1 MLPTSNPLTLK
12 RSVSMSIYTY
22 EISRNLCEIFN
33 IEFHKNECPNDQTLN
48 VIPEE
53 SILGGTDYVSG
64 MIWITDGVDNA
75 YITPKDVIPNGWK
88 RGRTIQYK
96 LSKSELSQI
105 ARKSAEKQWENNTD
119 RKKLMSEKI
128 KNYWA
133 NNYESMAENSRK
145 NGKHG
150 MIGKLHPRA
159 LLLEY
164 KGVNY
169 YGWRELREA
178 TGVTKGLYKKYYLNG
193 IDPEPRIGKDGPA
206 ASTSTADKIR

>member
-1 MLPTSNPLTLK
+1 
-12 RSVSMSIYTY
+12 MSIYTY

-105 ARKSAEKQWENNTD
+105 ARKSAEI
-119 RKKLMSEKI
+119 S
-128 KNYWA
+128 
-133 NNYESMAENSRK
+133 
-145 NGKHG
+145 
-150 MIGKLHPRA
+150 
-159 LLLEY
+159 
-164 KGVNY
+164 
-169 YGWRELREA
+169 
-178 TGVTKGLYKKYYLNG
+178 
-193 IDPEPRIGKDGPA
+193 
-206 ASTSTADKIR
+206 